1 MEVGTASVD
10 VLQISDGVFH
20 STRAS
25 LSIDAGA
32 PVILIPH
39 SSRSKDVL
47 VMDFGK
53 LNITNAFIYDGQD
66 GTLSHK
72 YKRPMPSRSGFMHS
86 CVSTP
91 AASTYSSTFDRNSI
105 MNRSV
110 YGSLD
115 EDFRSSGSR
124 EHSGDDSGSPAA
136 VLSSFYSALGMSST
150 VSVSSCIVQPN
161 SSSPCVSASRMGAGT
176 YHSPSTAL
184 AHSAVSYTHSNTNY
198 LSHDS
203 EFYACLLD
211 VMHIE
216 LCDAEVYSASWKPRV
231 LDGSQSADDA
241 GSNCLVFQSF
251 TIQREVRMN
260 T

>member
-1 MEVGTASVD
+1 VEMSAAGVD

-20 STRAS
+20 NTRVS

-39 SSRSKDVL
+39 SSRTKDVL

-72 YKRPMPSRSGFMHS
+72 FKSPMPSRSGFVRS
-86 CVSTP
+86 FVSTP
-91 AASTYSSTFDRNSI
+91 AASTYSSTFDRNSV

-115 EDFRSSGSR
+115 EDFRSTGSH
-124 EHSGDDSGSPAA
+124 EHSGDGSGSPAA
-136 VLSSFYSALGMSST
+136 VLSSFYSALGVSAT
-150 VSVSSCIVQPN
+150 ASVSSCIVQPN
-161 SSSPCVSASRMGAGT
+161 GTSPCVSASRMSAGT

-184 AHSAVSYTHSNTNY
+184 AHSAVGYISSTTNY
-198 LSHDS
+198 LPDDS

-231 LDGSQSADDA
+231 MDGSQSADDA

-260 T
+260 A